1 MEMTRATEP
10 RPDNDRAQVPPEVT
24 SERRVLVAIRR
35 LIRAVDLY
43 SRSLVAQHQIT
54 GPQLLCLNQL
64 AEAGSLTVT
73 ELAAQVP
80 LSASTVVR
88 ILDRLDA
95 KNLIR
100 RERSADDRRRVI
112 VSLTPAGRQFSL
124 LTPYSDRHPLRR
136 AMQQLA
142 AGDRDRLAALLET
155 LVDIIAAPPLSAA
168 PVPPLDTLLASEPQQ
183 E

>member
-1 MEMTRATEP
+1 MANPGETRP
-10 RPDNDRAQVPPEVT
+10 CPEVGHTLTTTEFT
-24 SERRVLVAIRR
+24 SERRVLIAIRR
-35 LIRAVDLY
+35 LIRAVDIY

-73 ELAAQVP
+73 ELAAQVQ

-88 ILDRLDA
+88 ILDRLEA

-124 LTPYSDRHPLRR
+124 LTPYSERHPLRR

-142 AGDRDRLAALLET
+142 AGERDRLAALLET